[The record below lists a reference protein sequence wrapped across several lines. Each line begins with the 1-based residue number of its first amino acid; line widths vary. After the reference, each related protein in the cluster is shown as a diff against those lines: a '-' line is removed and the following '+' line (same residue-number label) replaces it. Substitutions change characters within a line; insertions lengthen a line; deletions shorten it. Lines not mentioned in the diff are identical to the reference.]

1 MPAVEDLT
9 AAYAKARKDPRFQK
23 ELDEALDTYAGR
35 PTPITFAGRLSAQLG
50 GARIYLKREDLNHTG
65 SHKLNNA
72 LGQILLAR
80 RMGKTRI
87 IAETGAGQHGV
98 AVATVC
104 ARYGLKCE
112 IFMGEEDTQRQ
123 AVNVLRMRLLGAKVH
138 PVASGTKTLKDAMN
152 EALRDW
158 IANPRE
164 TYYLLGSTAGFHPYP
179 MMVRDFQTVIG
190 REAREQFRENPGG
203 LPGAVVACINGGSN
217 AIGIFHAFLGDSKVK
232 LIGVEAAG
240 EGLSGIR
247 HAATLSQGR
256 LGVLHGSAS
265 MVLQDENGQ
274 IQTTHSIAPGLDYPG
289 VGPEH
294 AYLKETGRATYV
306 SATDDEVL
314 DAFQVLTKSEGI
326 LPALESAHAVAYAMK
341 LAPSMKKTETILICL
356 SGRGDKDISSVERA
370 LKDKMKAALY
380 LIS

>member
-1 MPAVEDLT
+1 V
-9 AAYAKARKDPRFQK
+9 
-23 ELDEALDTYAGR
+23 
-35 PTPITFAGRLSAQLG
+35 
-50 GARIYLKREDLNHTG
+50 
-65 SHKLNNA
+65 
-72 LGQILLAR
+72 
-80 RMGKTRI
+80 
-87 IAETGAGQHGV
+87 
-98 AVATVC
+98 
-104 ARYGLKCE
+104 
-112 IFMGEEDTQRQ
+112 
-123 AVNVLRMRLLGAKVH
+123 
-138 PVASGTKTLKDAMN
+138 
-152 EALRDW
+152 
-158 IANPRE
+158 
-164 TYYLLGSTAGFHPYP
+164 
-179 MMVRDFQTVIG
+179 MVRDFQTVIG
-190 REAREQFRENPGG
+190 REAREQFRKNPGG